1 MAVAHIRSARI
12 DRRPLYS
19 LLLAFAVSC
28 FVGTLA
34 TDLAYWRTADVVWA
48 NFSDWL
54 VTIGVVAGYAT
65 LVVALVEVFLLR
77 TGRLYRPTPLF
88 AIGMIVTLIVAT
100 FNAFVHTR
108 DAWTSVVPWGVALS
122 ATVVFIALVVSWT
135 THETNHG
142 TLGNAKSHESANPK
156 VSG

>member
-1 MAVAHIRSARI
+1 MALLRFARV

-34 TDLAYWRTADVVWA
+34 TDLAYWRTADVGWA

-54 VTIGVVAGYAT
+54 VTIGVVVGYAA
-65 LVVALVEVFLLR
+65 LVVAVIEVFILR
-77 TGRLYRPTPLF
+77 QRRPHRPNLLF
-88 AIGMIVTLIVAT
+88 AMGMIVALILAT
-100 FNAFVHTR
+100 VNMLVHTR
-108 DAWTSVVPWGVALS
+108 DAWTSVVPWGVVLS
-122 ATVVFIALVVSWT
+122 ATVVLIALVVSWT
-135 THETNHG
+135 THDPNHETF
-142 TLGNAKSHESANPK
+142 GNAKSYESANSK